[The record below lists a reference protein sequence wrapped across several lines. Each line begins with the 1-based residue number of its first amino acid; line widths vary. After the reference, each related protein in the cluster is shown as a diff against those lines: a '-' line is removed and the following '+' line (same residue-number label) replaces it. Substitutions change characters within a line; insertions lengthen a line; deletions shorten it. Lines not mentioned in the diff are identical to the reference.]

1 MHEQLKQ
8 IKDKLEKIKNDMGPV
23 RFKEQQRNLAYRL
36 SAAAVQSA
44 VESCSVAYRDLFDP
58 ALVRES
64 LAAACVDLFI
74 EYDRDLDMT
83 DQDMINP
90 DMTDQDMI
98 DKSLN
103 RVTQQLVTVWKQKF
117 ETLLG
122 SKANKAETLLMMYM
136 LIHVHHLGLTD
147 APKLSTQDAF
157 NMLDLVTDLMAIMAF
172 GKDKT
177 KAEVNDALVGF
188 VLKVKKEITARQRRS
203 AELN

>member
-83 DQDMINP
+83 DQDMI
-90 DMTDQDMI
+90 

-122 SKANKAETLLMMYM
+122 SKANKAETLLMMLS
-136 LIHVHHLGLTD
+136 LIH
-147 APKLSTQDAF
+147 
-157 NMLDLVTDLMAIMAF
+157 I
-172 GKDKT
+172 
-177 KAEVNDALVGF
+177 
-188 VLKVKKEITARQRRS
+188 
-203 AELN
+203 